1 MQDTTRRML
10 SGGAQVVLFLALIG
24 ASLAAAGLISNN
36 PRWTDP
42 PGVMVRLWTYLTT
55 NVAETTPDSAFPE
68 LRPRT
73 YAGPVALI
81 FDVARRAALALH
93 WELTSVDADA
103 RRIEAVATTK
113 LIGFQDDVTIWVT
126 TDTEA
131 DSEPRSTLYVRSA
144 SRVGRGDFA
153 ANARRVMDLFATTDA
168 LAPVSTVVFDRD
180 GESEASSA
188 ASTDAPVSPGT
199 GSATNGSASDA
210 VE

>member
-1 MQDTTRRML
+1 MQDTIRRML

-73 YAGPVALI
+73 YAGPAALM

-93 WELTSVDADA
+93 WELTSVDANA

-126 TDTEA
+126 ADTEA

-180 GESEASSA
+180 GESE
-188 ASTDAPVSPGT
+188 
-199 GSATNGSASDA
+199 
-210 VE
+210 